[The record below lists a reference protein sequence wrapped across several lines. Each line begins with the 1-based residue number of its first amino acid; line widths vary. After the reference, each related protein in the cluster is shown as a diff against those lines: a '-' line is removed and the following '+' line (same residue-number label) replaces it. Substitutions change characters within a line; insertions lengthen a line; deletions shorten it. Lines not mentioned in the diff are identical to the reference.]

1 MKGLKYCFV
10 LLLIISSQ
18 FSFSQQIF
26 INEFMSSNGSSI
38 KDEDGNNEDWIELF
52 NASESSVNLEGFYI
66 SDRQNN
72 PKKWAFPNI
81 EIAAKEYLVI
91 FASNKNRRNPDGRLH
106 TNFAISASGEDL
118 VLSNEAGILQI
129 IPAIAVPRDK
139 SYGFQR
145 DGQEPLVIFDVPTP
159 GARNSGGSTP
169 LVGSILFS
177 KSGGIYDFLG
187 EKLEI
192 FTPDT
197 QYFIRY
203 TIDGS
208 VPKHNSL
215 FYEGSISLDSST
227 LSPSFISREE
237 ISLPDYFN
245 PPAKENVKKAI
256 VIRAALFD
264 EYERRVSDIFT
275 QSYFLQNLG
284 NYSENIPIISLAVDP
299 NSLLNFNTG
308 IFVKGANYNPHVDW
322 WTGNFQMRGSEWERD
337 ASLEFYEFDTIG
349 FKQNIGIRTHGGL
362 TRNYDQR
369 GLRFYA
375 RAQYGATS
383 FNYEIFK
390 NYPQTNFERLV
401 AKPFRSSFT
410 PAGTQDFITDMM
422 ANKLGLDASQSRLVN
437 LYINGEYWGI
447 YYLKE
452 RVDDKFLAYKH
463 NIDENDITI
472 IEHWDGVVNTGDDK
486 DFLDLISF
494 LEINELDVDENY
506 QWIKSKIDINNFI
519 NYQLFQIYISN
530 VDWPNNNMK
539 MWKTSRP
546 LSKWKWI
553 YFDGDAALTGYN
565 YDAFSAAMGVPVEYA
580 RTSERSGLLFS
591 KLMKNNQFKSA
602 FFTRLEELMSSD
614 YLNIIGMEYHA
625 EIGKLIE
632 PSISDQ
638 MLRFQIPKDL
648 NSWIDSKNQ
657 IANFFRKR
665 PCEIKRLLKEVYN
678 YDLIANIFC
687 ENEPTVELDKY
698 VLYPNPNKGNFEFV
712 VEAYDSTKTA
722 LSLCNYLGQ
731 YVDKNLFEVSNKG
744 NFVKIISQNL
754 TPGVYFLVLSEKNQK
769 QVMKFVVER

>member
-1 MKGLKYCFV
+1 MRFFEYYFV
-10 LLLIISSQ
+10 FLLIISFEFSYSQ
-18 FSFSQQIF
+18 HIF

-38 KDEDGNNEDWIELF
+38 KDEDGNNEDWIEIY
-52 NASESSVNLEGFYI
+52 NASESAINLKGYYI

-72 PKKWAFPNI
+72 PKKWAFPDI
-81 EIAAKEYLVI
+81 EISAKEYLVI

-129 IPAIAVPRDK
+129 IPAIAVPREK
-139 SYGFQR
+139 SYGFQC

-159 GARNSGGSTP
+159 GARNSEGSTP

-187 EKLEI
+187 KKLEL

-208 VPKHNSL
+208 VPKYNSL

-264 EYERRVSDIFT
+264 EHERRVSDIFT

-284 NYSENIPIISLAVDP
+284 NYFENIPIISLAIDP
-299 NSLLNFNTG
+299 NSLLNYDTG

-322 WTGNFQMRGSEWERD
+322 WTGNFQMRGSEWERY

-410 PAGTQDFITDMM
+410 PAGTQDYITDKM
-422 ANKLGLDASQSRLVN
+422 ANKLGLDATQSRPVN
-437 LYINGEYWGI
+437 VYINGEYWGI
-447 YYLKE
+447 YFLKE

-463 NIDENDITI
+463 NINENDITI
-472 IEHWDGVVNTGDDK
+472 IEHWDGVVSRGNDK

-494 LEINELDVDENY
+494 LENNELDNDENY
-506 QWIKSKIDINNFI
+506 QWIQTKIDINNFI
-519 NYQLFQIYISN
+519 NYQLFQIYIAN

-565 YDAFSAAMGVPVEYA
+565 YNAFSSAMGVPVEHA

-591 KLMKNNQFKSA
+591 KLMKNNQFKRA
-602 FFTRLEELMSSD
+602 FFKRWEELMSSD
-614 YLNIIGMEYHA
+614 FIKNAGMECHA

-632 PSISDQ
+632 SSIRDQ
-638 MLRFQIPKDL
+638 VVRFKIPKDL
-648 NSWIDSKNQ
+648 NSWHDSKDQ
-657 IANFFRKR
+657 IANFFKKR
-665 PCEIKRLLKEVYN
+665 PYEIKRLLKEVYN
-678 YDLIANIFC
+678 YDLKADISGDK
-687 ENEPTVELDKY
+687 ETHVEFDKLVILSIIVFALI
-698 VLYPNPNKGNFEFV
+698 VLILK
-712 VEAYDSTKTA
+712 
-722 LSLCNYLGQ
+722 Q
-731 YVDKNLFEVSNKG
+731 R
-744 NFVKIISQNL
+744 
-754 TPGVYFLVLSEKNQK
+754 VLP
-769 QVMKFVVER
+769 